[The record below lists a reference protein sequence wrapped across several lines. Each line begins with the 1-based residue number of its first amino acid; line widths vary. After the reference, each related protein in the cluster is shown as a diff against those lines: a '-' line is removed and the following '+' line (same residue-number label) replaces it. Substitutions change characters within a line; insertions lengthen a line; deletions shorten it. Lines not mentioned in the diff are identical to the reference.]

1 MLSITAR
8 LMSMLK
14 KKKTVFQCSFY
25 GSHGLPSFLCSS
37 VLPSAYSKAQELII
51 LSHKSDTNFHV
62 SESQ

>member
-14 KKKTVFQCSFY
+14 KKKVKDFTEMTVFQCTFY

-37 VLPSAYSKAQELII
+37 VLPSAYSKAQE
-51 LSHKSDTNFHV
+51 
-62 SESQ
+62 